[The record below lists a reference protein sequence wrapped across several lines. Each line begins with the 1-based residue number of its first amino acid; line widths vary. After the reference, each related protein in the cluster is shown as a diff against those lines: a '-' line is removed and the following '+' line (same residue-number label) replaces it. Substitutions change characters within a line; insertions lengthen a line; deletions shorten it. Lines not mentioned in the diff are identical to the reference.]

1 MTAQELMAAKIRG
14 ALTLEDAAAV
24 LEKYTGRVDLAAEC
38 LGDILTA
45 LKAAREGYEIIGD
58 TMSMQ
63 VVDSTT
69 RALTDIR
76 KLLGEN

>member
-1 MTAQELMAAKIRG
+1 MAAQELMAAKIRG

>member
-24 LEKYTGRVDLAAEC
+24 LEKYTGRVVLAAEC

-45 LKAAREGYEIIGD
+45 LQAAREGYAIIGD
-58 TMSMQ
+58 QMSIQ

-69 RALTDIR
+69 RALSDIR

>member
-14 ALTLEDAAAV
+14 ALTLEDAAGI

-45 LKAAREGYEIIGD
+45 LKAAREGYELIGD

-69 RALTDIR
+69 RALTDIK